1 MYRNSVDAFVQL
13 TSARQGSSIATAT
26 TVITEISAK
35 IGYLKN
41 GIRHCSVQVAF
52 DSGDEYRIEALG
64 EEAEAL
70 YREAKEQSVALN
82 VVAH

>member
-13 TSARQGSSIATAT
+13 TSARQGSSMATAT

-52 DSGDEYRIEALG
+52 ASGDEYRIEALG

>member
-1 MYRNSVDAFVQL
+1 
-13 TSARQGSSIATAT
+13 
-26 TVITEISAK
+26 
-35 IGYLKN
+35 
-41 GIRHCSVQVAF
+41 VAF
-52 DSGDEYRIEALG
+52 ASGDEYRIEALG

>member
-1 MYRNSVDAFVQL
+1 MYRDSVDAFVQL
-13 TSARQGSSIATAT
+13 TSARKGSSIVTATA
-26 TVITEISAK
+26 VITEISAK

-52 DSGDEYRIEALG
+52 ASGDEYRIEALG

>member
-1 MYRNSVDAFVQL
+1 MYRDSVDAFVQL

-52 DSGDEYRIEALG
+52 ASGDEYRIEALG

>member
-26 TVITEISAK
+26 TVITEISTK

-52 DSGDEYRIEALG
+52 ASGDEYRIEALG

>member
-13 TSARQGSSIATAT
+13 TSARQGSSIVTATA
-26 TVITEISAK
+26 VITEISAK

-52 DSGDEYRIEALG
+52 ASGDEYRIEALG

>member
-52 DSGDEYRIEALG
+52 ASGDEYRIEALG
-64 EEAEAL
+64 EEAEEL

>member
-1 MYRNSVDAFVQL
+1 
-13 TSARQGSSIATAT
+13 
-26 TVITEISAK
+26 
-35 IGYLKN
+35 
-41 GIRHCSVQVAF
+41 
-52 DSGDEYRIEALG
+52 LG

>member
-13 TSARQGSSIATAT
+13 TSARQGSSTATAT

-52 DSGDEYRIEALG
+52 ASGDEYRIEALG

-70 YREAKEQSVALN
+70 YREAKEQSVALK
-82 VVAH
+82 VVTH

>member
-1 MYRNSVDAFVQL
+1 MYRDSVDAFVQL

-52 DSGDEYRIEALG
+52 ASGDEYCIEALG

>member
-52 DSGDEYRIEALG
+52 ASGDEYRIEALG

-82 VVAH
+82 VVAR

>member
-13 TSARQGSSIATAT
+13 TSARQRCSIATAT

-52 DSGDEYRIEALG
+52 ASGDEYRIEALG

>member
-13 TSARQGSSIATAT
+13 MYARQRSSIATAT
-26 TVITEISAK
+26 TAITEVSAK

-52 DSGDEYRIEALG
+52 ASGGEDRIEALG

>member
-13 TSARQGSSIATAT
+13 TSARQGSSIVTAT

-52 DSGDEYRIEALG
+52 ASGDEYRIEALG

>member
-13 TSARQGSSIATAT
+13 TSARQRSSMGTAT
-26 TVITEISAK
+26 TVITEISAN
-35 IGYLKN
+35 IRYLKN
-41 GIRHCSVQVAF
+41 GIRHCSIQVAF
-52 DSGDEYRIEALG
+52 ASGDEYRIEALG

-82 VVAH
+82 VVTH

>member
-13 TSARQGSSIATAT
+13 TSARQGSSIATVT

-52 DSGDEYRIEALG
+52 ASGDEYRIEALG

>member
-1 MYRNSVDAFVQL
+1 MYRDSVDAFVQL

-52 DSGDEYRIEALG
+52 ASGDEYRIEALG

-82 VVAH
+82 VIAH

>member
-13 TSARQGSSIATAT
+13 TSARQGSSIVTAT

-52 DSGDEYRIEALG
+52 ASGDEYRIEALG

-70 YREAKEQSVALN
+70 YREAKEHSVALN

>member
-1 MYRNSVDAFVQL
+1 MYRDSVDAFVQL

-52 DSGDEYRIEALG
+52 ASGDEYHIEALG

>member
-1 MYRNSVDAFVQL
+1 MYRDSVDAFVQL

-41 GIRHCSVQVAF
+41 GIRHCTVQVAF
-52 DSGDEYRIEALG
+52 ASGDEYRIEALG

-82 VVAH
+82 VIAH

>member
-1 MYRNSVDAFVQL
+1 M
-13 TSARQGSSIATAT
+13 SARQRSSTATAT

-52 DSGDEYRIEALG
+52 ASGDEYRIEALG

>member
-52 DSGDEYRIEALG
+52 ASGDEYRIEALG

>member
-52 DSGDEYRIEALG
+52 ASGDEYRIEALG

-70 YREAKEQSVALN
+70 YREATEQSVALK

>member
-26 TVITEISAK
+26 TVITEISAN
-35 IGYLKN
+35 IRYLKN
-41 GIRHCSVQVAF
+41 GIRHCSIQVAF
-52 DSGDEYRIEALG
+52 ASGDEYRIEALG

-82 VVAH
+82 VVTH

>member
-1 MYRNSVDAFVQL
+1 MYRNSVDALVQL
-13 TSARQGSSIATAT
+13 TSARQRSSVATAT

-52 DSGDEYRIEALG
+52 ASGDEYRIEALG

>member
-13 TSARQGSSIATAT
+13 MSARQRSSIATAT
-26 TVITEISAK
+26 TVITGISAK

-52 DSGDEYRIEALG
+52 ASGDEYRIEALG

-82 VVAH
+82 VIAH

>member
-13 TSARQGSSIATAT
+13 TSARQRSSTATAT

-41 GIRHCSVQVAF
+41 GIRHCSIQVAF
-52 DSGDEYRIEALG
+52 ASGDEYRIEALG